1 MTERTSEAIALQA
14 YLDGRAA
21 QSARMAACSGG
32 GGTSAQAKAFTA
44 QVKALTANAEKAFAL
59 LREAHRE
66 LAEIKVACA
75 ELIENLE
82 AEIMDR
88 YTGVLCY
95 PDQKRRWERDMAV
108 IWKAIPLIEPDLRG
122 LDDDGDEEN

>member
-1 MTERTSEAIALQA
+1 MTERTSEALALQA

-21 QSARMAACSGG
+21 TMIRAACSGG
-32 GGTSAQAKAFTA
+32 GGTSAQ
-44 QVKALTANAEKAFAL
+44 VKALTEETEKAFAL